1 MLLNRIEVTKL
12 LSTLSLISLLFACKG
27 NSQSVLNMQ
36 YKVEHWKQNV
46 ENDEYEKESEETK
59 TGEVGKDTEAASKT
73 YAGFKAKAV
82 SQAKVKADGSTVV
95 KIEYDRNIT
104 SIILDLDGGK
114 TTTQLEAGNGNQKLL
129 KGKFEAKIEIEKPIY
144 EDRLV
149 VC

>member
-1 MLLNRIEVTKL
+1 
-12 LSTLSLISLLFACKG
+12 
-27 NSQSVLNMQ
+27 MQ

-59 TGEVGKDTEAASKT
+59 TGEVGKDTEAIAKT
-73 YAGFKAKAV
+73 YVGFKAKAV
-82 SQAKVKADGSTVV
+82 SQAKIKADGSTVV
-95 KIEYDRNIT
+95 KIEYNRNIT

-149 VC
+149 IC